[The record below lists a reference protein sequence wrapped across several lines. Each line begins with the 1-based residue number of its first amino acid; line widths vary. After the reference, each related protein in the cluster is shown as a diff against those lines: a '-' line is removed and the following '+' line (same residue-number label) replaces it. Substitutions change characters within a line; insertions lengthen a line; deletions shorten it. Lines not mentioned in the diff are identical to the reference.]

1 MISKSSRQNVKRLL
15 WFYFWLLIFEGA
27 LRKWI
32 FPGLSSPLLL
42 VRDPIALIAIWLGW
56 PLLKLPVW
64 KTWFF
69 SILLIGC
76 TGFLFTIGFGH
87 GDLYVGVYG
96 FRTFVI
102 QLPLIFLFPAVFDR
116 NDVLKFCWVFIY
128 LSIPMTL
135 LIVAQS
141 NSPVSHILNIAPGG
155 EGSAAFDGALGRS
168 RPPGTFSFI
177 TGVVSFYSLAAASFF
192 ALIYEKKPNL
202 LHLTVLSFA
211 GIALVVALPVSISRS
226 LLAGYLQV
234 IVALICA
241 LLISRTRLTPLLY
254 GFIGIALS
262 VLIASN
268 VPAFQDT
275 SEAFMA
281 RWENAGAASG
291 SVRSDVGDV
300 GVATDQISIR
310 VLPSLTTPFANL
322 DNTPFFGYGIGL
334 GTNVAAQRL
343 SGSLGFL
350 AGEYAWESS
359 INELGYLLGPLFI
372 LWRIGLSVWMINL
385 ALRASRIGNRLP
397 LILAGASA
405 FNLMQGQIAQ
415 PTALGFLVYS
425 VGLTFA
431 SLNYT
436 NVKS

>member
-1 MISKSSRQNVKRLL
+1 M
-15 WFYFWLLIFEGA
+15 
-27 LRKWI
+27 
-32 FPGLSSPLLL
+32 
-42 VRDPIALIAIWLGW
+42 
-56 PLLKLPVW
+56 
-64 KTWFF
+64 
-69 SILLIGC
+69 
-76 TGFLFTIGFGH
+76 
-87 GDLYVGVYG
+87 
-96 FRTFVI
+96 
-102 QLPLIFLFPAVFDR
+102 
-116 NDVLKFCWVFIY
+116 
-128 LSIPMTL
+128 
-135 LIVAQS
+135 
-141 NSPVSHILNIAPGG
+141 
-155 EGSAAFDGALGRS
+155 
-168 RPPGTFSFI
+168 
-177 TGVVSFYSLAAASFF
+177 
-192 ALIYEKKPNL
+192 
-202 LHLTVLSFA
+202 
-211 GIALVVALPVSISRS
+211 
-226 LLAGYLQV
+226 
-234 IVALICA
+234 
-241 LLISRTRLTPLLY
+241 
-254 GFIGIALS
+254 
-262 VLIASN
+262 
-268 VPAFQDT
+268 
-275 SEAFMA
+275 
-281 RWENAGAASG
+281 
-291 SVRSDVGDV
+291 GDV

-322 DNTPFFGYGIGL
+322 DNTPFFGYGIGF